1 MQSHRSIVLRR
12 LVLALIAVGAV
23 TSALLIADSAGAI
36 RTPAAVPQAQA
47 DLPETICGPAIA
59 GQPALLKTLVAV
71 ATKTETAPFQPQPM
85 QAAAGD
91 VPLYRNLGALAFNA
105 GTRVAQAQ
113 AYFNQG
119 VRLAF
124 AFNHAEAQRAF
135 QAAQRLDPECAM
147 CFWGEA
153 LVLGPN
159 INAPMVP
166 EANPP
171 ALAALA
177 RATELKAKAGT
188 RDRALIDAL
197 AKRYSADPKADR
209 ATLDAAYAD
218 AMKEVAARFPADDT
232 VQALYA
238 EAAMDTQ
245 AWDYWQDAGA
255 RPKGRGAEIVRALE
269 TVLKRNPSHPG
280 AIHLYIHA
288 VEASTTPEK
297 ALPHAKRLAALMPG
311 AGHVVHMPAHIYYRV
326 GLYRDSLV
334 ANQRAIQVDE
344 DYFKTS
350 PSDPMYKAAYYPHN
364 IHFVMVSAQ
373 MGGDAKT
380 AIAAAEKLD
389 ASMPIEAVQ
398 AFAVMQPVKASP
410 YATHAQF
417 SDADTI
423 LKLKAPPDDLVLV
436 RTMYHYARAV
446 AFASRKDAAGAQVE
460 IDTLARIERDA
471 DFKPFEPWGLPA
483 KPIVQT
489 AVLVARGRLADAG
502 GDLEGAAAAYESAI
516 AIADGL
522 AYYEP
527 PFWYYPVRQSLG
539 SVRLRQGRL
548 DDAEK
553 AFRESLARV
562 RNSGWAL
569 AGLVEVAKRRGDAK
583 AEQTARASFE
593 RAWFGAKE
601 GPELSRL

>member
-47 DLPETICGPAIA
+47 DLPETICGPATA

-502 GDLEGAAAAYESAI
+502 GDLEGAATAYESAI

>member
-47 DLPETICGPAIA
+47 DLPETICGPATA

-269 TVLKRNPSHPG
+269 TVLERNPSHPG

-436 RTMYHYARAV
+436 KTMYHYARAV

-460 IDTLARIERDA
+460 IDALARIERDA

>member
-1 MQSHRSIVLRR
+1 MQSHRSLTLRR

-23 TSALLIADSAGAI
+23 TSALLLTDSADAI
-36 RTPAAVPQAQA
+36 RAATVAGDA
-47 DLPETICGPAIA
+47 AATLPETICGPDAA
-59 GQPALLKTLVAV
+59 GQPALLKTLVA
-71 ATKTETAPFQPQPM
+71 ATTKTETAPFQPQAM
-85 QAAAGD
+85 QAASGD
-91 VPLYRNLGALAFNA
+91 VPLYRDLGALAFKV
-105 GTRVAQAQ
+105 GTRVPQAQ

-159 INAPMVP
+159 INAPMIP
-166 EANPP
+166 EANAP

-177 RATELKAKAGT
+177 KATALKAKVGA
-188 RDRALIDAL
+188 RDQALIDAL
-197 AKRYSADPKADR
+197 AKRYSADPKIER
-209 ATLDAAYAD
+209 AALDAAYAD
-218 AMKEVAARFPADDT
+218 AMKEVAVRFASDDT
-232 VQALYA
+232 VQTLYA

-245 AWDYWQDAGA
+245 PWDYWEAAGA
-255 RPKGRGAEIVRALE
+255 RPKGRGAEIVGALE

-288 VEASTTPEK
+288 VEASTNPER

-311 AGHVVHMPAHIYYRV
+311 AGHVVHMPAHVYYRV
-326 GLYRDSLV
+326 GLYRDSLT

-344 DYFKTS
+344 DYFRTS

-389 ASMPIEAVQ
+389 AALPNEAVQ
-398 AFAVMQPVKASP
+398 AFAVLQPVKAST
-410 YATHAQF
+410 YTTHAQF
-417 SDADTI
+417 SDPDTI
-423 LKLKAPPDDLVLV
+423 LKLKAPGDDLVLV
-436 RTMYHYARAV
+436 KTMYHYARAV
-446 AFASRKDAAGAQVE
+446 AFASRKDAVGAQGE
-460 IDTLARIERDA
+460 IDALGRIEREA
-471 DFKPFEPWGLPA
+471 DFKPFAEWGLPA
-483 KPIVQT
+483 KEIVQT
-489 AVLVARGRLADAG
+489 AVLVARGRVADAG
-502 GDLEGAAAAYESAI
+502 GDLEGAAKAYESAI

-593 RAWFGAKE
+593 RAWFGGKD
-601 GPELSRL
+601 GPDLSRL

>member
-269 TVLKRNPSHPG
+269 TVLERNPSHPG